1 MKACVLTGA
10 GGAIG
15 GAIAR
20 SLVDDGWRVL
30 GLDLAFR
37 DDDGE
42 PPPLS
47 ERVVCDLTDEARLR
61 DCLRALAEVEP
72 VRGLVNCAGHYP
84 VEAFA
89 ESDSTSWRRQI
100 DVNFLAP
107 AITCHALLPGMIDEG
122 WGRIVNI
129 TSDSSRT
136 GASRLAVYAGTKG
149 GLLSFSKSLAQEV
162 GRMGVTVNCVSPGT
176 IEVPTT
182 DRDMAAKLAR
192 KIPVGRL
199 GAPGDVAAAVA
210 FLMSDAAEY
219 ITGEVLSVGGGL
231 TMAS

>member
-20 SLVDDGWRVL
+20 MLTASGWRVL
-30 GLDLAFR
+30 GIDLAFP
-37 DDDGE
+37 DDNA
-42 PPPLS
+42 PSLC
-47 ERVVCDLTDEARLR
+47 ERVVCDITDEAKLR
-61 DCLRALAEVEP
+61 SSLQGLVDTEP
-72 VRGLVNCAGHYP
+72 VRGLVNCAGFYP
-84 VEAFA
+84 VEPFA
-89 ESDSTSWRRQI
+89 DSDSVSWRRQV

-107 AITCHALLPGMIDEG
+107 VIACHTVLPAMIDAG

-136 GASRLAVYAGTKG
+136 GAARLAVYSGTKG

-162 GRMGVTVNCVSPGT
+162 GRTGVTVNCVSPGT
-176 IEVPTT
+176 IQVPTT
-182 DRDMAAKLAR
+182 DMDMASKLAR
-192 KIPVGRL
+192 KIPLGRL
-199 GAPGDVAAAVA
+199 GAPEDVAAAVD
-210 FLMSDAAEY
+210 FLMSEAAEY

-231 TMAS
+231 TMSS

>member
-20 SLVDDGWRVL
+20 VLAGSGWRVL
-30 GLDLAFR
+30 GVDLAYR
-37 DDDGE
+37 DDE
-42 PPPLS
+42 ATPSPLS
-47 ERVVCDLTDEARLR
+47 ARITCDIRDESAFRS
-61 DCLRALAEVEP
+61 CLRAFADAEP
-72 VRGLVNCAGHYP
+72 VRGLVNCAGFYP
-84 VEAFA
+84 IEPFA
-89 ESDSTSWRRQI
+89 DSDSTSWRRQV

-107 AITCHALLPGMIDEG
+107 VIACHALLPGMVEAG

-136 GASRLAVYAGTKG
+136 GAARLAVYAGTKG

-162 GRMGVTVNCVSPGT
+162 GRTGVTVNCVSPGT
-176 IEVPTT
+176 IQVPTT
-182 DRDMAAKLAR
+182 DADMAGKLAR

-199 GAPGDVAAAVA
+199 GKPEDVAAAVD
-210 FLMSDAAEY
+210 FLMSEAAEY
-219 ITGEVLSVGGGL
+219 ITGEVVSVGGGL
-231 TMAS
+231 TIVG

>member
-20 SLVDDGWRVL
+20 SLAEDGWRVL
-30 GLDLAFR
+30 GIDLAFR
-37 DDDGE
+37 EADTDAS
-42 PPPLS
+42 PLS
-47 ERVVCDLTDEARLR
+47 ERVVCDLTDEEQLR
-61 DCLRALAEVEP
+61 GCLRALADVEP
-72 VRGLVNCAGHYP
+72 VRGLVNCAGVYP
-84 VEAFA
+84 VESFA
-89 ESDSTSWRRQI
+89 DSDSTSWRQQV

-107 AITCHALLPGMIDEG
+107 AIACQTLLPGMIDAG

-136 GASRLAVYAGTKG
+136 GAARLAVYAGTKG

-162 GRMGVTVNCVSPGT
+162 GRTGVTVNCVSPGT

-182 DRDMAAKLAR
+182 DADMAAKLAR

-199 GAPGDVAAAVA
+199 GAPEDVAAAVA
-210 FLMSDAAEY
+210 FLMGEKADY

-231 TMAS
+231 TMAG

>member
-20 SLVDDGWRVL
+20 SLCGAGWRVL
-30 GLDLAFR
+30 GIDLAYR
-37 DDDGE
+37 DADATPD
-42 PPPLS
+42 PLA
-47 ERVVCDLTDEARLR
+47 ERIVCDLTDEAQLR
-61 DCLRALAEVEP
+61 DRLGALVEAEP
-72 VRGLVNCAGHYP
+72 ILGLVNCAGFYP

-89 ESDSTSWRRQI
+89 DSDSTSWRRQV

-107 AITCHALLPGMIDEG
+107 VIASHALLPGMIDAG

-136 GASRLAVYAGTKG
+136 GAARLAVYAGTKG

-162 GRMGVTVNCVSPGT
+162 GRTGVTVNCVSPGT

-192 KIPVGRL
+192 KIPLGRL
-199 GAPGDVAAAVA
+199 GAPEDVAAAVA

-231 TMAS
+231 TMAG